1 MHPALPD
8 PADFTR
14 LLSIDDFEE
23 AARARLSPMAYQYY
37 RGGAGDEETLRQN
50 RAAFARFAIYYRVLV
65 DVAERDLRTTVLG
78 SEVTMPILVAP
89 TAYHRLA
96 HPDGELAT
104 ARGAAEVGT
113 LFIASTLSTTPLEEV
128 AAASSG
134 PKWFQLYVHK
144 DRGLTRLLVER
155 AVAAGYRA
163 LVLTVDA
170 PVLGRRLSDLRQGF
184 ALPPGLSLANFR
196 DEASGPPT
204 PGESELAR
212 RIAQRHEAALTWRD
226 LEWLRDLSGLP
237 LVVKGLVRPD
247 DALRAVQHGAAGI
260 VVSNHGGRQ
269 LDGAP
274 ATIDALP
281 AIADA
286 VATVSDRCEIF
297 LDGGV
302 RWGSDVLKALGLGAR
317 AVLVGRPTLWGLAT
331 AGQAGVARVL
341 SLLRDDLSDVLA
353 LAGCPRVTD
362 LPRDLIQATRS

>member
-1 MHPALPD
+1 MRDDVSDSL
-8 PADFTR
+8 DFTQ
-14 LLSIDDFEE
+14 LLSIDDFED

-37 RGGAGDEETLRQN
+37 RGGAGAEETLRQN

-78 SEVTMPILVAP
+78 TEVAMPILVAP

-96 HPDGELAT
+96 HPDGELAS
-104 ARGAAEVGT
+104 ARGAAEAGT

-144 DRGLTRLLVER
+144 DRGLTRSLVER
-155 AVAAGYRA
+155 AVASGYRA

-184 ALPPGLSLANFR
+184 ALPPGLSMANFR
-196 DEASGPPT
+196 DEETGPSVR
-204 PGESELAR
+204 GESDLAR

-226 LEWLRDLSGLP
+226 LEWLRSLSNLP
-237 LVVKGLVRPD
+237 LVIKGIVRPD
-247 DALRAVQHGAAGI
+247 DALRAVQHGADGI

-269 LDGAP
+269 LDGSP
-274 ATIDALP
+274 ATIEALP

-286 VATVSDRCEIF
+286 VQNRCELF

-317 AVLVGRPTLWGLAT
+317 AVLVGRPVLWGLAA
-331 AGQAGVARVL
+331 AGQAGVVRVL
-341 SLLRDDLSDVLA
+341 SMLRDDLSDALA
-353 LAGCPRVTD
+353 LAGCPRVRE
-362 LPRDLIQATRS
+362 LPRDLVHAIR